1 MNHIFLTPR
10 LKPFDWRNSLVI
22 SVLRDSIQMW
32 PWYAQHQK
40 QSKSKVTY
48 QLVRFAF
55 FLEFVR
61 FIYLFSFFNV
71 LFPTK
76 PTIKVGVSEK
86 KMLGWCY
93 PKATM
98 NTFFL
103 FSSLGKNV
111 FRFTF
116 PIKRVLIWVIV
127 WQNVPEISKSN
138 IHQSFATFMIKNI
151 YIYIF
156 ITKTKLEIKIWY

>member
-1 MNHIFLTPR
+1 MTLIRPASET
-10 LKPFDWRNSLVI
+10 K
-22 SVLRDSIQMW
+22 
-32 PWYAQHQK
+32 QK
-40 QSKSKVTY
+40 QGYLS
-48 QLVRFAF
+48 ACEICF
-55 FLEFVR
+55 FLKFVR
-61 FIYLFSFFNV
+61 FIYLFIFFNV

-76 PTIKVGVSEK
+76 STIKVRVSEK

-138 IHQSFATFMIKNI
+138 IHQSFATFVIKKI
-151 YIYIF
+151 YIYLLQKRSLRLKFDISPVLSRRVTVF
-156 ITKTKLEIKIWY
+156 